1 MDKLKEILNRGVSRR
16 KFVAG
21 VGATAAATAELVD
34 DDVEEQFAA
43 LEKQGEVDRLL
54 NELKSKRKAG

>member
-1 MDKLKEILNRGVSRR
+1 MKEKVRHTE
-16 KFVAG
+16 
-21 VGATAAATAELVD
+21 ATAAATAELNG

-54 NELKSKRKAG
+54 NELKSRRKVG